1 MVAQKLKSAG
11 FKVYAAVRRVD
22 RMADLEKDGIT
33 PAALDLTRDGSIAA
47 CVNTILSKEK
57 SIDVLVNNAGY
68 GSYGAIEDVPLEEGR
83 RQFEVNL
90 FGMARLIRLVTP
102 AMREQH
108 YEKIVNI
115 SSMGGKIWTKFGGWY
130 HATKYAVEGLSDC
143 LWMELQPFGI
153 DVVVVEPGG
162 IKTDWGLIAAE
173 NLKKRPEGGLRMT
186 NFLIG
191 RAYRDYLSAM
201 GFCVEQVLKKAGLPE
216 DLFARQAPCLGAEEY
231 FRFHSPDARTCLR
244 RLAQYKPL
252 IGAPLYR
259 VEETET
265 ALSVELVSARAGLEL
280 PEILVGIEFVFLV
293 GLIRK
298 ATQEPVTPLSAAARQ
313 PVKNPAYAEFLGV
326 PITQGGQDR
335 LVSAGV
341 FRVDGRVRQQKPS
354 AGCLTALPFVGSVPS
369 IRLLGGEAE
378 PAGGLMDLDP
388 AEAGLLQQP
397 LQLGGRVDPHAGDLF
412 CPRLVPG
419 RVAAAFVAD
428 EKRAAGAQHAADLA
442 EAFWQVWPEI
452 DRLKRRDGVEPVRGK
467 DQLVHA
473 PLPYSAA
480 AVRDGAA
487 VDAPRRRDAHVRNIN
502 ALDDALRAFFQE
514 RPDVCPA
521 AAAAVEDLC
530 VRRKQQEPQAPARQ
544 RAVADVHHADHELA
558 AQPGRAAGI
567 FQK

>member
-1 MVAQKLKSAG
+1 MVAQELKSAG
-11 FKVYAAVRRVD
+11 FKVYAAARRVD

-33 PAALDLTRDGSIAA
+33 PVALDLTRDGSIAA

-57 SIDVLVNNAGY
+57 SIDALVNNAGY

-102 AMREQH
+102 AMWEQH

-115 SSMGGKIWTKFGGWY
+115 SSMDGKIWTKFGGWY

-143 LWMELQPFGI
+143 LRMELQPFGI

-162 IKTDWGLIAAE
+162 IKTDRGLIAAE

-201 GFCVEQVLKKAGLPE
+201 GFCVEQVLKKAGLVSQISPPV
-216 DLFARQAPCLGAEEY
+216 FAASCR
-231 FRFHSPDARTCLR
+231 PDARTCLR

-252 IGAPLYR
+252 IGALLYR

-293 GLIRK
+293 ELIRK

-354 AGCLTALPFVGSVPS
+354 AGCLTALPFVGSVSS

-388 AEAGLLQQP
+388 AEAGLLKQP
-397 LQLGGRVDPHAGDLF
+397 LQLGGGVDPHAGDLF

-442 EAFWQVWPEI
+442 EAFWQVRPEI

-502 ALDDALRAFFQE
+502 ALDDALRAFFQQ
-514 RPDVCPA
+514 RADVRPA

-558 AQPGRAAGI
+558 AQPSRAAGI